1 MMWQGRPRHKE
12 REEPVEKLGH
22 QVVLLPPQQVR
33 PYVTERDRSDRR
45 QGDPRGLWKRRHPGC
60 PGEVPQQVLVSL
72 HRFRS
77 GWIASRTAQINTLR
91 GLLRELDLVSPV
103 ERDTTR
109 PHRHCTG
116 ESPDGETGRTGKQDA
131 DNKRGPER
139 PPSSIGSPCA
149 HSIMARSPR
158 GSTPEAE
165 DTFAVPTYLLSRA
178 HRGVGLCLCGFSFG
192 AD

>member
-1 MMWQGRPRHKE
+1 M
-12 REEPVEKLGH
+12 EKLGH

-45 QGDPRGLWKRRHPGC
+45 QGDPRGPWKRRHPGC

-91 GLLRELDLVSPV
+91 GPLRDLGLVSPA

-109 PHRHCTG
+109 PRRNCTRK
-116 ESPDGETGRTGKQDA
+116 SRDGETGRTGKEKPTTRVASED
-131 DNKRGPER
+131 
-139 PPSSIGSPCA
+139 
-149 HSIMARSPR
+149 SIMARGLSPHLTR
-158 GSTPEAE
+158 SKIRLQSR
-165 DTFAVPTYLLSRA
+165 PTRCPWPPA
-178 HRGVGLCLCGFSFG
+178 PQPQ
-192 AD
+192 